1 MIADLKPYPAMKDS
15 GVGWLGD
22 VPDHWEVRRLG
33 QIGRFSK
40 GNGGNKED
48 GASVGVPCIRY
59 GDLYT
64 THTHFILKSRTFVS
78 MEKAKDY
85 TPITFGDVLFA
96 ASGETIDE
104 IGKSAVN
111 LMQSEA
117 CCGGD
122 VILYRPKRQVEA
134 RYMGYATDCR
144 PAVVQKAKMGR
155 GITVKHIYGGQLK
168 YLTLALPPLPEQVAI
183 VRFLDHADRRIRR
196 YIRAK
201 QRLIASLEE
210 QKQAIINR
218 AVTRGLD
225 PNVRLKPSG
234 AEWLGDVPEHWEVR
248 RLKYAVS
255 FTGGGTPSKAAA
267 TFWSGHIP
275 WVSPKDMTRAQLNDT
290 ADHITNDAVA
300 ASATS
305 IVAPGAV
312 LIVVR
317 SGILRRTIPVAINT
331 VPMALNQDMKA
342 LRPKDGIAK
351 SEYLLVLIQGNES
364 FLLREWTKHG
374 ATVESIEHGFLANS
388 RVPLPPL
395 PEQADIV
402 RFLDRATAKMGAAI
416 DRAGRQIHLLREYRT
431 RLIADVVT
439 GKLDVREAAARL
451 PDEVEEPEPID
462 ETDAL
467 TDGDEEP
474 AADLE
479 VVSEE
484 ATV

>member
-1 MIADLKPYPAMKDS
+1 
-15 GVGWLGD
+15 
-22 VPDHWEVRRLG
+22 
-33 QIGRFSK
+33 
-40 GNGGNKED
+40 
-48 GASVGVPCIRY
+48 
-59 GDLYT
+59 
-64 THTHFILKSRTFVS
+64 
-78 MEKAKDY
+78 
-85 TPITFGDVLFA
+85 
-96 ASGETIDE
+96 
-104 IGKSAVN
+104 
-111 LMQSEA
+111 
-117 CCGGD
+117 
-122 VILYRPKRQVEA
+122 
-134 RYMGYATDCR
+134 
-144 PAVVQKAKMGR
+144 
-155 GITVKHIYGGQLK
+155 
-168 YLTLALPPLPEQVAI
+168 
-183 VRFLDHADRRIRR
+183 
-196 YIRAK
+196 
-201 QRLIASLEE
+201 
-210 QKQAIINR
+210 
-218 AVTRGLD
+218 
-225 PNVRLKPSG
+225 
-234 AEWLGDVPEHWEVR
+234 
-248 RLKYAVS
+248 
-255 FTGGGTPSKAAA
+255 
-267 TFWSGHIP
+267 
-275 WVSPKDMTRAQLNDT
+275 MTRAQLNDT

-402 RFLDRATAKMGAAI
+402 RFLDGATAKMGAAI

-439 GKLDVREAAARL
+439 GKLNVREAAARL